1 MHGGDSQRVR
11 DQQRIE
17 LISHAVE
24 CTTDLICIT
33 DLNDRF
39 IFANKAFLDAY
50 GYTETEIL
58 GQRPTILASSNSLS
72 GVTAE
77 IMASTRRGGWRGELF
92 NRRKDGAEFPIS
104 LSTSIIRDP
113 LGQPLGLVGVAHDI
127 TEQYQ
132 AREALQR
139 AEAEYRSLFENAIEG
154 IVRSTPAGQF
164 VRANPA
170 MARMLGYESTEALR
184 SAIHDLERQVYADP
198 EKRREFRRIQER
210 DGFVKDFECQ
220 WVRRDGRK
228 IWVSITA
235 RAIRDSQEKT
245 QYYEGFVEDVTT
257 RKVLEA
263 QLRQSQ
269 KMEAIGLLAGG
280 IAHDFNNLLTVIIG
294 CSDVLDGQ
302 PSVDASSKELVR
314 EIRKAGERA
323 ANLTHQLLAFSRKQ
337 ILQPENL
344 LLNRLVAETEKMLRR
359 LIGENIRLGV
369 HLDANLGYITADPVL
384 LEQII
389 LNLAVNARDAMPEG
403 GDLRIST
410 ANCQVDEA
418 AARDQPGLAPGA
430 FVVLEISDTGC
441 GMDEATK
448 ARIFEP
454 FFTTKEQGKGT
465 GLGLATVYGSVK
477 QSGGYIEVRSDA
489 GQGSTFRIYLPRARG
504 GGKAEPSSV
513 HKELNARGAETVLLA
528 EDEDAVRAFT
538 ALVLRSNGYQVLEA
552 RNGPDALRISQEYTG
567 PIALLV
573 TDVIMPQMSGR
584 KLAELLTP
592 ARPDLRVIYL
602 SGYTDDDLF
611 QQGVSKTE
619 TAFVQKPFSA
629 KTLTQMVREVLD
641 REHQR

>member
-1 MHGGDSQRVR
+1 MQGSDSQRVR

-33 DLNDRF
+33 DLDDRF

-50 GYTETEIL
+50 GYTEAEIL
-58 GQRPTILASSNSLS
+58 GQRPTILASSSTS
-72 GVTAE
+72 PGVSAE
-77 IMASTRRGGWRGELF
+77 IMSSTRQGGWRGELF

-127 TEQYQ
+127 TEQHR
-132 AREALQR
+132 AREALQL
-139 AEAEYRSLFENAIEG
+139 AEAEYRSLFENSIEG
-154 IVRSTPAGQF
+154 IVRSTPSGQF
-164 VRANPA
+164 VRVNPA
-170 MARMLGYESTEALR
+170 MARMLGYESAEALR
-184 SAIHDLERQVYADP
+184 NAIHDLEHQVYADP
-198 EKRREFRRIQER
+198 EKRREFSLIQER
-210 DGFVKDFECQ
+210 DGFVKNFECQ

-228 IWVSITA
+228 IWVSMTA

-245 QYYEGFVEDVTT
+245 QYYEGFVEDVTA
-257 RKVLEA
+257 RKTLEA

-302 PSVDASSKELVR
+302 PSLDASSKELVH
-314 EIRKAGERA
+314 EIRRAGERA
-323 ANLTHQLLAFSRKQ
+323 ANLTHQLLAFGRKQ
-337 ILQPENL
+337 ILQPKTL
-344 LLNRLVAETEKMLRR
+344 PVNRLVAETEKMLRR
-359 LIGENIRLGV
+359 LIGENIRLSV
-369 HLDANLGYITADPVL
+369 RLDANAGYITADPVL

-403 GDLRIST
+403 GNLRVST
-410 ANCQVDEA
+410 ATIQIDEA
-418 AARDQPGLAPGA
+418 AAKERPGFAPGDY
-430 FVVLEISDTGC
+430 VMLEISDTGC

-477 QSGGYIEVRSDA
+477 QSGGYIEVRSDS
-489 GQGSTFRIYLPRARG
+489 GQGSTFRIYFPHARG
-504 GGKAEPSSV
+504 GVEAEPSRGHEEVS
-513 HKELNARGAETVLLA
+513 ARGAETILLA

-538 ALVLRSNGYQVLEA
+538 ALVLRSSGYQVLEA
-552 RNGPDALRISQEYTG
+552 RNGPDAVRVSQEFTG
-567 PIALLV
+567 SLPLLV

-584 KLAELLTP
+584 QLAESLTL
-592 ARPDLRVIYL
+592 ARPELRVIYL

-611 QQGVSKTE
+611 QHGISKTE

-641 REHQR
+641 RER